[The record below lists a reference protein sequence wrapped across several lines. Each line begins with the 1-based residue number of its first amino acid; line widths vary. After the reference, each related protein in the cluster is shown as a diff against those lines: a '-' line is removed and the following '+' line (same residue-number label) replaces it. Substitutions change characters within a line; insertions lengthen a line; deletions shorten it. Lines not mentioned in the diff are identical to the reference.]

1 MAEAED
7 VITDVAR
14 YATIYARDLWRRH
27 RPPPAPRVVALLDVS
42 RRLDVLI
49 SAVFG
54 RSFPLRAAQPP
65 APPTFLSKVFRR
77 GEGPR
82 SRRALPATDGAS
94 IWLPKTLDA
103 EDPVAGIERYRALA
117 LQQAMRAE
125 RRSAALL
132 PATVSDAVREVYL
145 LLEAY
150 AADEAL
156 ARLLPGV
163 AGSLTGLRR
172 AMLAAR
178 PRLAAFPP
186 RLQPLETLLRRALAQ
201 ECGRPDGTIPIA
213 ESPRAALALAQ
224 RLVAE
229 LMPDAGRGRV
239 RTHLMSDLW
248 LGELRAP
255 EAPERAASVA
265 DGPEDGS
272 NPPPR
277 SARLPRRP
285 QERKARPD
293 EDDGRAGA
301 WMVQTEHPHE
311 QAEDPFGMQ
320 RPADRDE
327 DTPADE
333 FADAL
338 SELHEARLVA
348 TPGRPKEVLLSDDP
362 PERRARRDAAPAA
375 DTDLPVHYPE
385 WDYRTGTYRYPGA
398 TIRLLP
404 PALGP
409 QAWVDRTLEE
419 HRAMLGA
426 VRRRFEMLRARR
438 VRLRKQLDGEE
449 IDLDGWIESYAD
461 FRAGR
466 PLAQA
471 LYQTQRPARR
481 DLAIMLVIDVSGST
495 DGWISA
501 HRRVIDVEREALLLV
516 GIALDGMG
524 EPYGIVAFSG
534 EGPHAVTVRSIKRFD
549 EPYGSSVAQRIAALE
564 PEHYT
569 RAGAAM
575 RHATALLMQQP
586 AAHRLL
592 LLLSDGKP
600 NDIDDYEGRY
610 GVEDMRQAV
619 IEAKLQG
626 IFPFCLTIDRQAAS
640 YLPGVFGPHQYAM
653 LPRPELLPTVLLDW
667 MKRLVAA

>member
-1 MAEAED
+1 MEPEEL
-7 VITDVAR
+7 ITDAAR
-14 YATIYARDLWRRH
+14 HATIYVRDLWRRH
-27 RPPPAPRVVALLDVS
+27 RPPPAPRTVALLDVS

-49 SAVFG
+49 NAVFG
-54 RSFPLRAAQPP
+54 RSYPLRVAQPP
-65 APPTFLSKVFRR
+65 APSTFLSKVFRR

-82 SRRALPATDGAS
+82 TMCALPATDGAS

-103 EDPVAGIERYRALA
+103 DDPAAGIGRYRALA

-125 RRSAALL
+125 RGSAALL
-132 PATVSDAVREVYL
+132 PAATGDAVHEIYL
-145 LLEAY
+145 LLEAF

-156 ARLLPGV
+156 VRLLPGI
-163 AGSLTGLRR
+163 AGSLTALRR

-178 PRLAAFPP
+178 PRLEAFPP
-186 RLQPLETLLRRALAQ
+186 RLRPLETLLRQALAQ
-201 ECGRPDGTIPIA
+201 QCGRPDGTIPIA
-213 ESPRAALALAQ
+213 QSPQAALALAQ
-224 RLVAE
+224 RVAAE
-229 LMPDAGRGRV
+229 LVRDAAQGRV
-239 RTHLMSDLW
+239 RMRLMSDLW

-255 EAPERAASVA
+255 DAPERATSAANEAEGVS
-265 DGPEDGS
+265 S
-272 NPPPR
+272 PPPR
-277 SARLPRRP
+277 GARLPRRP

-301 WMVQTEHPHE
+301 WMVQTDHPHE

-348 TPGRPKEVLLSDDP
+348 APGSPKEVLLSDDP
-362 PERRARRDAAPAA
+362 PERRARSEAASAIGA
-375 DTDLPVHYPE
+375 DCKVRYPE
-385 WDYRTGTYRYPGA
+385 WDYRAQTYRYPGA

-404 PALGP
+404 ATLGP

-471 LYQTQRPARR
+471 LYRTQRPARR

-524 EPYGIVAFSG
+524 DPYGIIAFSG
-534 EGPHAVTVRSIKRFD
+534 EGPQAVTIRGIKRFE
-549 EPYGSSVAQRIAALE
+549 EPYGNSVAQRIAALE
-564 PEHYT
+564 PERYT
-569 RAGAAM
+569 RAGAAI
-575 RHATALLMQQP
+575 RHATALLMRQP

-600 NDIDDYEGRY
+600 NDIDEYEGRY

-640 YLPGVFGPHQYAM
+640 YLPGVFGPH
-653 LPRPELLPTVLLDW
+653 
-667 MKRLVAA
+667 

>member
-1 MAEAED
+1 M
-7 VITDVAR
+7 
-14 YATIYARDLWRRH
+14 H
-27 RPPPAPRVVALLDVS
+27 P
-42 RRLDVLI
+42 
-49 SAVFG
+49 
-54 RSFPLRAAQPP
+54 
-65 APPTFLSKVFRR
+65 
-77 GEGPR
+77 
-82 SRRALPATDGAS
+82 LPATDGAS
-94 IWLPKTLDA
+94 IWLPKTIDA
-103 EDPVAGIERYRALA
+103 ENPAAGIERYRALA

-125 RRSAALL
+125 RGSAALL
-132 PATVSDAVREVYL
+132 SATTGDAVREIYL

-163 AGSLTGLRR
+163 AGSLTALRR

-178 PRLAAFPP
+178 PRLEVVPP
-186 RLQPLETLLRRALAQ
+186 RLRPLETLLRQVLTQ

-213 ESPRAALALAQ
+213 ESPHAALALAQ
-224 RLVAE
+224 RLAAKLV
-229 LMPDAGRGRV
+229 LDAGRGRGRGRLV
-239 RTHLMSDLW
+239 SDLW
-248 LGELRAP
+248 LGELRVP
-255 EAPERAASVA
+255 DAPERAGSA
-265 DGPEDGS
+265 DEPEDGS
-272 NPPPR
+272 GSPPR

-285 QERKARPD
+285 QERRARPD
-293 EDDGRAGA
+293 EDDGKTGA

-327 DTPADE
+327 DTAADE

-348 TPGRPKEVLLSDDP
+348 TPGSPKEVLLSDDP
-362 PERRARRDAAPAA
+362 PPRCARRDGGPAA
-375 DTDLPVHYPE
+375 DADRTVHYPE
-385 WDYRTGTYRYPGA
+385 WDYRTRTYRCPGA

-404 PALGP
+404 ATLGP

-471 LYQTQRPARR
+471 LYRTQRPARR

-524 EPYGIVAFSG
+524 DPYGIIAFSG
-534 EGPHAVTVRSIKRFD
+534 EGPQAVTIRGIKRFE
-549 EPYGSSVAQRIAALE
+549 EPYGNSVAQRIAALE

-569 RAGAAM
+569 RAGAAI
-575 RHATALLMQQP
+575 RHATALLMRQP